1 MELRARITAIIH
13 QDSML
18 LLGPIMH
25 QADHIAHRADHIAHR
40 ADHIAHQADHIV
52 HHLVGVASV
61 VVVSVVVVA
70 EDAVVNIF
78 LIGNSAQ
85 TTKKPVK
92 YQGKP
97 FILLVFLL

>member
-25 QADHIAHRADHIAHR
+25 QADHIAHR